1 MKLNSVLENRIKAIK
16 KFVNK
21 IPESNIINNGFYTNN
36 YVYIKDDTLI
46 EIPQENRIIDSKKEY
61 KKILNKVELEE
72 KLKIFRQQKYAIK
85 KINKSDFVKFFKDL
99 KRFNFEQIKIKNGN
113 FIMYDNTGHIKWKCK
128 GYTEYFENIYLNFD
142 FKLLLN
148 IFNYFNEINIVE
160 LTIYS
165 SKTFLVIKAIS
176 NNVVTLYARGVILEE
191 DNENNFK

>member
-1 MKLNSVLENRIKAIK
+1 MKLNPILDSRIKAIK

-46 EIPQENRIIDSKKEY
+46 EIPPENRIIDNKKEY

-72 KLKIFRQQKYAIK
+72 KLKIFKQQKYLVK
-85 KINKSDFVKFFKDL
+85 KINKSDFAKFFKDF

-113 FIMYDNTGHIKWKCK
+113 FILYDNTGHIKWKCR
-128 GYTEYFENIYLNFD
+128 GYTEYFENVYLDFD

-148 IFNYFNEINIVE
+148 IFNYFNEASPNE

-165 SKTFLVIKAIS
+165 SKTFLVIKAIAI
-176 NNVVTLYARGVILEE
+176 NTITLYARGVVLEE
-191 DNENNFK
+191 INENNFK